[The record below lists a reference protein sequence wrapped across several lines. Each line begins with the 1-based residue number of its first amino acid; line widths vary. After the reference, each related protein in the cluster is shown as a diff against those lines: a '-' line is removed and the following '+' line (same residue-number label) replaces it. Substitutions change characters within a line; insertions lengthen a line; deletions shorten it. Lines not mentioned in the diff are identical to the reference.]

1 MSAPSEGRPILVTGG
16 AGFIGSHAA
25 DALLER
31 GHTVHVLDDLSG
43 GRREN
48 VPAGAFF
55 HELDV
60 RDPAVRDLWA
70 RHRYAALLHFAAQM
84 DVRRSV
90 ADPVYDA
97 EVNVL
102 GLLNLLEAGRQ
113 AGLEK
118 VVFAS
123 TGGAIY
129 GEPDPEVNGGG
140 PQPET
145 HPQRPASPYG
155 ITKLVSE
162 HYLRFYRELYGL
174 DYVALRFA
182 NVYGPRQ
189 NPHGEAGVVAIFAE
203 RLLGGE
209 QPVINGPGLQTRD
222 YVYVGDVV
230 EAVVRALAYPE
241 SGEFN
246 VGTGVETDVNTL
258 FGHVNRLT
266 GAEADEKHA
275 AAKPG
280 EQQRS
285 VLDWSKTRRALGW
298 EPTVALDEG
307 LARTVAWFRERRE
320 AGGQHPAGQA
330 PVS

>member
-1 MSAPSEGRPILVTGG
+1 MAASATDRPVLVTGG
-16 AGFIGSHAA
+16 AGFIGSHVA
-25 DALLER
+25 DALVRE
-31 GHTVHVLDDLSG
+31 GHRVHVLDSLAG

-48 VPAGAFF
+48 VPAEAVF
-55 HELDV
+55 HEMDV
-60 RDPAVRDLWA
+60 RDPEVRALWGE
-70 RHRYAALLHFAAQM
+70 HRFRALLHFAAQM

-90 ADPVYDA
+90 ADPIYDA
-97 EVNVL
+97 DVNVL
-102 GLLNLLEAGRQ
+102 GLLNLLEAGRH

-118 VVFAS
+118 TVFAS

-129 GEPDPEVNGGG
+129 GEPDPAVNGGG
-140 PQPET
+140 PQPEE

-162 HYLRFYRELYGL
+162 HYLRFYHDLYGL
-174 DYVALRFA
+174 PYVALRFA

-189 NPHGEAGVVAIFAE
+189 NPHGEAGVVAIFTE

-230 EAVVRALAYPE
+230 DAVVKALAYPE
-241 SGEFN
+241 SGPYN

-258 FGHVNRLT
+258 FGHINRLT
-266 GAEADEKHA
+266 GAHVEERHGP
-275 AAKPG
+275 AKPG

-285 VLDWSKTRRALGW
+285 VLDVSRTRAALGW
-298 EPTVALDEG
+298 DPSVPLDEG
-307 LARTVAWFRERRE
+307 LARTVAWFRDR
-320 AGGQHPAGQA
+320 AAAPVGPAGEGG
-330 PVS
+330 VS

>member
-1 MSAPSEGRPILVTGG
+1 MPHFVTARPVLVTGG
-16 AGFIGSHAA
+16 AGFIGSHVA
-25 DALLER
+25 DALVAAGR
-31 GHTVHVLDDLSG
+31 AVHVLDDLSG

-48 VPAGAFF
+48 VPAEAVF

-60 RDPAVRDLWA
+60 RDPAA
-70 RHRYAALLHFAAQM
+70 RALFAAHRYGALLHFAAQM

-102 GLLNLLEAGRQ
+102 GLLNLLEGGRS
-113 AGLEK
+113 AGLEN

-129 GEPDPEVNGGG
+129 GEPDPAFNDGG

-162 HYLRFYRELYGL
+162 HYLRFYGDLYGL
-174 DYVALRFA
+174 PSVALRFA

-189 NPHGEAGVVAIFAE
+189 NPHGEAGVVAIFTE
-203 RLLGGE
+203 KLLRGE

-230 EAVVRALAYPE
+230 DAVMRALAYE
-241 SGEFN
+241 GSGAFN
-246 VGTGVETDVNTL
+246 VGTGVETDVNAL
-258 FGHVNRLT
+258 FGHLNRLT
-266 GAEADEKHA
+266 GAHVGERHGP
-275 AAKPG
+275 AKPG

-285 VLDWSKTRRALGW
+285 VLDWSRTQRMLGW
-298 EPTVALDEG
+298 EPRVPLDEG
-307 LARTVAWFRERRE
+307 LALTVDWFRTR
-320 AGGQHPAGQA
+320 
-330 PVS
+330 VSEDGDTTPMGES